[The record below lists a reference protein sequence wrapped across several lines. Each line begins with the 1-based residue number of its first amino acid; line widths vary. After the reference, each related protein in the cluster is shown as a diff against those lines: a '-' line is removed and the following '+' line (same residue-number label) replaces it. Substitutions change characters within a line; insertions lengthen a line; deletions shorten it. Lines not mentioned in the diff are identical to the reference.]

1 MNYKDAF
8 HRTVHNAPGGCEAL
22 AVRLGYTAGLL
33 RNKANPNST
42 TNVLTMDDA
51 SRVMEITGDYEVL
64 HALAR
69 EHGFTCTKI
78 EEQPAGDMAVLET
91 TTDIWERLGDL
102 GAEVRK
108 ALADG
113 RIEQHEVDAIQQAAF
128 TMFRPVMQLVARV
141 NSMAEPSP
149 APTKARK

>member
-8 HRTVHNAPGGCEAL
+8 HRTVHEAPGGCEAL

-51 SRVMEITGDYEVL
+51 SRVMEITQNYDVL

-69 EHGFTCTKI
+69 QHGFVCTKVD
-78 EEQPAGDMAVLET
+78 EQPASDMAVLESV
-91 TTDIWERLGDL
+91 TDIWQCLGQV
-102 GAEVRK
+102 GTQVHT

-113 RIEQHEVDAIQQAAF
+113 RIDRREVQSIEKAIYV
-128 TMFRPVMQLVARV
+128 TFRPMMELLARL
-141 NSMAEPSP
+141 NGMAQ
-149 APTKARK
+149 

>member
-8 HRTVHNAPGGCEAL
+8 YKTVHNSPGGCEAL
-22 AVRLGYTAGLL
+22 AVRMGYTAGLL

-51 SRVMEITGDYEVL
+51 SRAMDITGDYEVL

-69 EHGFTCTKI
+69 EHGFICTKLD
-78 EEQPAGDMAVLET
+78 QPVASDVAVLESV
-91 TTDIWERLGDL
+91 TDIWAKLGTV
-102 GAEVRK
+102 GTQVHT

-113 RIEQHEVDAIQQAAF
+113 RIDQREVKHIEAAIF
-128 TMFRPVMQLVARV
+128 TAIRPMMDLLTRL
-141 NSMAEPSP
+141 NGMAE
-149 APTKARK
+149 KG

>member
-8 HRTVHNAPGGCEAL
+8 YKTVHDSPGGCEAL
-22 AVRLGYTAGLL
+22 AVRMGYTAGLL

-51 SRVMEITGDYEVL
+51 SRAMEITGNYEVM

-69 EHGFTCTKI
+69 QHGFVCTKI
-78 EEQPAGDMAVLET
+78 DEQPACDMAVLEAVT
-91 TTDIWERLGDL
+91 GLWSHLGVF
-102 GAEVRK
+102 GAEIHQ

-113 RIEQHEVDAIQQAAF
+113 HVDEKEVAAVDKAKF
-128 TMFRPVMQLVARV
+128 AVLQKVMQLCSRFKG
-141 NSMAEPSP
+141 MAQ
-149 APTKARK
+149 

>member
-8 HRTVHNAPGGCEAL
+8 HRTVHHTPGGCEAL
-22 AVRLGYTAGLL
+22 AVRMGYTAGLL
-33 RNKANPNST
+33 RNKANPNSS

-69 EHGFTCTKI
+69 EHGFVCTRI
-78 EEQPAGDMAVLET
+78 DEQPAGDMSVLES
-91 TTDIWERLGDL
+91 TTDIWECLGDL
-102 GAEVRK
+102 GTEVKK

-113 RIEQHEVDAIQQAAF
+113 RIEQHEVDAIQAAAF
-128 TMFRPVMQLVARV
+128 VMFRPVMQLVARV
-141 NSMAEPSP
+141 SSMAEPVP
-149 APTKARK
+149 AAKKARK

>member
-8 HRTVHNAPGGCEAL
+8 YKTVHDFPGGCEAL
-22 AVRLGYTAGLL
+22 AVRMGYTAGLL

-51 SRVMEITGDYEVL
+51 SRVMEITQNYDVL

-69 EHGFTCTKI
+69 QHNFVCTKI
-78 EEQPAGDMAVLET
+78 DEQPASDMAVLESV
-91 TTDIWERLGDL
+91 TDIWQCLGQV
-102 GAEVRK
+102 GTQVHT

-113 RIEQHEVDAIQQAAF
+113 RVDQGEVRNIEKAIYVSI
-128 TMFRPVMQLVARV
+128 RPMMELLARL
-141 NSMAEPSP
+141 NGMAQ
-149 APTKARK
+149 

>member
-8 HRTVHNAPGGCEAL
+8 HRTVHEAPGGCEAL

-51 SRVMEITGDYEVL
+51 SRVMEITQNYDVL

-69 EHGFTCTKI
+69 QHGFVCTKLD
-78 EEQPAGDMAVLET
+78 EAPACDMAVLESVT
-91 TTDIWERLGDL
+91 GLWATL
-102 GAEVRK
+102 GAFGGEIHQ

-113 RIEQHEVDAIQQAAF
+113 HVDAKEVAAVDKA
-128 TMFRPVMQLVARV
+128 MFAVLQKAMQLR
-141 NSMAEPSP
+141 SRFKGMAE
-149 APTKARK
+149 

>member
-8 HRTVHNAPGGCEAL
+8 HRTVHEAPGGCEAL

-51 SRVMEITGDYEVL
+51 SRVMEITENYDVL

-69 EHGFTCTKI
+69 QHGFVCTKLD
-78 EEQPAGDMAVLET
+78 EQPPCDMAVLESVT
-91 TTDIWERLGDL
+91 GLWAKL
-102 GAEVRK
+102 GAFGSEIHQ

-113 RIEQHEVDAIQQAAF
+113 RVDAREVAAVDKA
-128 TMFRPVMQLVARV
+128 MFAVLQEAMQL
-141 NSMAEPSP
+141 
-149 APTKARK
+149 KARFNGMAAK

>member
-8 HRTVHNAPGGCEAL
+8 HRTVHEAPGGCEAL
-22 AVRLGYTAGLL
+22 AVRMGYTAGLL

-51 SRVMEITGDYEVL
+51 SRVMELTGCHDVL

-69 EHGFTCTKI
+69 QHGFVCTRI
-78 EEQPAGDMAVLET
+78 DEQPASDMAVLESVT
-91 TTDIWERLGDL
+91 GLWEKL
-102 GAEVRK
+102 GAFGGEIHQ

-113 RIEQHEVDAIQQAAF
+113 RVDQHEVARIDQALFLVFQLA
-128 TMFRPVMQLVARV
+128 MQLRARV
-141 NSMAEPSP
+141 NGMAE
-149 APTKARK
+149 

>member
-8 HRTVHNAPGGCEAL
+8 HRTVHEAPGGCEAL

-51 SRVMEITGDYEVL
+51 SRVMELTGCHDVL

-69 EHGFTCTKI
+69 QHGFVCTKI
-78 EEQPAGDMAVLET
+78 DEQPASDMAVLESV
-91 TTDIWERLGDL
+91 TDIWKSLG
-102 GAEVRK
+102 EVGTQVHT

-113 RIEQHEVDAIQQAAF
+113 RIDQHEVRNIEKAIYVSI
-128 TMFRPVMQLVARV
+128 RPMMELLARL
-141 NSMAEPSP
+141 NGMAQ
-149 APTKARK
+149 

>member
-8 HRTVHNAPGGCEAL
+8 HRTVHEAPGGCEAL
-22 AVRLGYTAGLL
+22 AVRMGYTAGLL

-51 SRVMEITGDYEVL
+51 SRVMELTGNHEVL

-69 EHGFTCTKI
+69 QHGFVCTKI
-78 EEQPAGDMAVLET
+78 DEQPASDMAVLESV
-91 TTDIWERLGDL
+91 TDIWQCLGQV
-102 GAEVRK
+102 GTQVHM

-113 RIEQHEVDAIQQAAF
+113 KVDQHEVRHIEKAIF
-128 TMFRPVMQLVARV
+128 VSIRPMMELLARL
-141 NSMAEPSP
+141 NGMAQ
-149 APTKARK
+149 

>member
-8 HRTVHNAPGGCEAL
+8 HRTVHEAPGGCEAL

-51 SRVMEITGDYEVL
+51 SRVMEITENYDVL

-69 EHGFTCTKI
+69 QHGFVCTKI
-78 EEQPAGDMAVLET
+78 DEQPASDMAVLESV
-91 TTDIWERLGDL
+91 TDIWKSLG
-102 GAEVRK
+102 EVGTQVHT

-113 RIEQHEVDAIQQAAF
+113 RVDQHEVRNIEKAIYVSI
-128 TMFRPVMQLVARV
+128 RPMMELLARL
-141 NSMAEPSP
+141 NGMAD
-149 APTKARK
+149 K

>member
-8 HRTVHNAPGGCEAL
+8 YKTVHDSPGGCEAL
-22 AVRLGYTAGLL
+22 AVRMGYTAGLL

-51 SRVMEITGDYEVL
+51 SRAMEITGNYEVM

-69 EHGFTCTKI
+69 QHGFVCTKI
-78 EEQPAGDMAVLET
+78 DEQPACDMAVLESVT
-91 TTDIWERLGDL
+91 GLWEKL
-102 GAEVRK
+102 GAFGGEIHQ

-113 RIEQHEVDAIQQAAF
+113 RVDKHEVAKIDKALFVVFQLA
-128 TMFRPVMQLVARV
+128 MQLRARV
-141 NSMAEPSP
+141 NGMAQ
-149 APTKARK
+149 

>member
-8 HRTVHNAPGGCEAL
+8 HRTVHEAPGGCEAL

-51 SRVMEITGDYEVL
+51 SRVMELTGCHDVL

-69 EHGFTCTKI
+69 QHGFVCTKI
-78 EEQPAGDMAVLET
+78 DEQPAGDMAVLESV
-91 TTDIWERLGDL
+91 TDLWAQLGIFGSEIHHALLD
-102 GAEVRK
+102 GKVDEKEVAAVDKAKFAVLRK
-108 ALADG
+108 
-113 RIEQHEVDAIQQAAF
+113 
-128 TMFRPVMQLVARV
+128 VMQLCSRF
-141 NSMAEPSP
+141 NGMAQ
-149 APTKARK
+149 

>member
-8 HRTVHNAPGGCEAL
+8 HRTVHEAPGGCEAL

-51 SRVMEITGDYEVL
+51 SRVMEITENYDVL

-69 EHGFTCTKI
+69 QHGFVCTKI
-78 EEQPAGDMAVLET
+78 DEQPASDMAVLESV
-91 TTDIWERLGDL
+91 TDIWKSLG
-102 GAEVRK
+102 EVGTQVHT

-113 RIEQHEVDAIQQAAF
+113 RIDQYEVRSIEKAIF
-128 TMFRPVMQLVARV
+128 VSIRPMMELLARL
-141 NSMAEPSP
+141 NGMAQ
-149 APTKARK
+149 

>member
-8 HRTVHNAPGGCEAL
+8 HRTVHEAPGGCEAL

-51 SRVMEITGDYEVL
+51 SRVMEITENYDVL

-69 EHGFTCTKI
+69 QHGFVCTKI
-78 EEQPAGDMAVLET
+78 EEQPASDMAVLESV
-91 TTDIWERLGDL
+91 TDIWKSLG
-102 GAEVRK
+102 EVGTQVHT

-113 RIEQHEVDAIQQAAF
+113 RIDQHEVRSIEKAIYVA
-128 TMFRPVMQLVARV
+128 FRPMMELLARL
-141 NSMAEPSP
+141 NGMAN
-149 APTKARK
+149 K

>member
-8 HRTVHNAPGGCEAL
+8 HRTVHEAPGGCEAL
-22 AVRLGYTAGLL
+22 AVRMGYTAGLL

-69 EHGFTCTKI
+69 QHGFVCTKI
-78 EEQPAGDMAVLET
+78 DEQPACDMAVLESV
-91 TTDIWERLGDL
+91 TDIWQSLGQV
-102 GAEVRK
+102 GTQVHT

-113 RIEQHEVDAIQQAAF
+113 RIDRHEVESIEKAIYVSI
-128 TMFRPVMQLVARV
+128 RPMMELLARL
-141 NSMAEPSP
+141 NGMAQ
-149 APTKARK
+149 

>member
-8 HRTVHNAPGGCEAL
+8 HRTVHEAPGGCEAL
-22 AVRLGYTAGLL
+22 AVRLGYTVGLL

-51 SRVMEITGDYEVL
+51 SRVMEITENYDVL

-69 EHGFTCTKI
+69 QHGFVCTKI
-78 EEQPAGDMAVLET
+78 EEQPASDMAVLESV
-91 TTDIWERLGDL
+91 TDIWKSLG
-102 GAEVRK
+102 EVGTQVHT

-113 RIEQHEVDAIQQAAF
+113 RVDQHEVRNIEKAIF
-128 TMFRPVMQLVARV
+128 VSIRPMMELLARL
-141 NSMAEPSP
+141 NGMAD
-149 APTKARK
+149 K

>member
-8 HRTVHNAPGGCEAL
+8 YKTVHNSPGGCEAL
-22 AVRLGYTAGLL
+22 AVRMGYTAGLL

-51 SRVMEITGDYEVL
+51 SRAMELTGNYEVL

-69 EHGFTCTKI
+69 EHGFICTKVD
-78 EEQPAGDMAVLET
+78 EQPAGDMAVLESVT
-91 TTDIWERLGDL
+91 GLWEKL
-102 GAEVRK
+102 GAFGGEIHQ

-113 RIEQHEVDAIQQAAF
+113 KVDAHEVEKIDKALFVVFQLG
-128 TMFRPVMQLVARV
+128 MQLRARI
-141 NSMAEPSP
+141 NGMAE
-149 APTKARK
+149 KA